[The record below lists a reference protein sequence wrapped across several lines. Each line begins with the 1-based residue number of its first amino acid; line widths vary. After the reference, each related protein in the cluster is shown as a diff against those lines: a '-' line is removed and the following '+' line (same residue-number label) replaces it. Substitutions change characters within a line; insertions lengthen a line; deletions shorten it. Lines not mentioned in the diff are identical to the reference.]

1 MIQLKITGVTEDKL
15 TELERYELKEALG
28 ELGIFDVRTEETL
41 KMDKNLTPPSPR
53 DFDCV
58 LHFSDGSVFKG
69 CFDHLSGKF
78 AIEDKDGKY
87 ALDDGSHGTVY
98 AWHKEI

>member
-15 TELERYELKEALG
+15 TEIERYELKEALG
-28 ELGIFDVRTEETL
+28 GLGIFDVRIEETVR
-41 KMDKNLTPPSPR
+41 MDKNLVPPSPR

-87 ALDDGSHGTVY
+87 TLDDGSHGVVY